1 VVVLPVAVALTIA
14 PALSPV
20 ASWFRGRRHL
30 ERPAAALALL
40 TGLAMVRTGRDRD
53 GLRRRAIDDSALR
66 SRVRSFD
73 IAGELEG
80 EPLRLS
86 AARTEE
92 LQSSLADAWREA
104 SGHAAAGLQTG
115 AGIVAGIV
123 LAVAML
129 YFVLRDG
136 AALWTGILQRCS
148 PEVRPAIDR
157 AGRRAWDV
165 LGGYVRGTA
174 TVATI
179 DAVLIGIGLVL
190 LDVPLAFALAVLMFM
205 GSFIP
210 YVGAFLS
217 GLVAVLVG
225 FADGGW
231 QLALSVLVLIVV
243 VQFTEGTFLQPM
255 IQSRRVEL
263 HPAVILLAV
272 AAGGSLFGIPGAYL
286 VPVTA
291 VVAAVYGSL
300 TSEPPEP
307 EPHGGDEPWC
317 GSGVAA
323 ARQMLWW
330 IRRPRRHDEQH
341 PHRADA
347 DDDRA
352 VDGRSQPD
360 DGRVRVE
367 HLWGLHRTRPL
378 RSLPRLVLRRAG
390 RVEIELTIDAA
401 SVDTGVAA
409 RGRHLRSADF
419 FDVAEHPQV
428 RFASTGVSGLGNGH
442 VHVSGDLEV
451 AGASVPVAFDASV
464 RVIDGEL
471 ELEATTAVDQG
482 RFGMSQGPFRNVRPP
497 TKLHVKTR
505 LVRERSE

>member
-1 VVVLPVAVALTIA
+1 MKLPPAPLNLERAAAWTWRVLICAAALALVLGLLWYLRVIVLPIAVALTIA

-20 ASWFRGRRHL
+20 ASWFRRRRHL
-30 ERPAAALALL
+30 ERPAVALALL
-40 TGLAMVRTGRDRD
+40 TGLAMVC
-53 GLRRRAIDDSALR
+53 GLVAIATVSVVEQFDELR
-66 SRVRSFD
+66 SAVSRAVDD
-73 IAGELEG
+73 IAGQLEG

-86 AARTEE
+86 AARTDE
-92 LQSSLADAWREA
+92 LQSALGDAWREA
-104 SGHAAAGLQTG
+104 SGHAAAGVQTG
-115 AGIVAGIV
+115 AGIVAGVV

-136 AALWTGILQRCS
+136 AALWTRILQRCG

-190 LDVPLAFALAVLMFM
+190 LDVPLAFALAVLVFM
-205 GSFIP
+205 GSFVP
-210 YVGAFLS
+210 YVGAFVS

-231 QLALSVLVLIVV
+231 QLALAVLVLVVV

-286 VPVTA
+286 AVPVTA

-307 EPHGGDEPWC
+307 EQH
-317 GSGVAA
+317 GSG
-323 ARQMLWW
+323 
-330 IRRPRRHDEQH
+330 
-341 PHRADA
+341 
-347 DDDRA
+347 RA
-352 VDGRSQPD
+352 VVRRRSRSGGPD
-360 DGRVRVE
+360 APLDPTTVE
-367 HLWGLHRTRPL
+367 
-378 RSLPRLVLRRAG
+378 
-390 RVEIELTIDAA
+390 
-401 SVDTGVAA
+401 TG
-409 RGRHLRSADF
+409 
-419 FDVAEHPQV
+419 
-428 RFASTGVSGLGNGH
+428 
-442 VHVSGDLEV
+442 
-451 AGASVPVAFDASV
+451 
-464 RVIDGEL
+464 
-471 ELEATTAVDQG
+471 
-482 RFGMSQGPFRNVRPP
+482 
-497 TKLHVKTR
+497 
-505 LVRERSE
+505 